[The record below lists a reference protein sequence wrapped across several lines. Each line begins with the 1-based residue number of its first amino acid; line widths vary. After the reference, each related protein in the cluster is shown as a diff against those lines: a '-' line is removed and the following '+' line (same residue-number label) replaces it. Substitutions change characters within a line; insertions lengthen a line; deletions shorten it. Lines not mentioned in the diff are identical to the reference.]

1 MLTKEMLNKQ
11 IPVLHPND
19 TGHHALSLMEDLKL
33 KHLPVVNEKTYSFLL
48 SEKDIFRMN
57 DPHEPVANLSVF
69 SPCAYENTAVIDVLH
84 FVAKDKLSLLPVID
98 QEGNYIGV
106 VTLEGLLEKLDEIS
120 NAGIHGSIIAIEIN
134 SLDYDLSGLVR
145 LAESN
150 NAKIITLFSFP
161 VPQTDKLT
169 TLIKIDLE
177 DASPFLRS
185 LERFNYHVLYYSQ
198 KEGLVDEIL
207 KKRLDELMFY
217 LKM

>member
-11 IPVLHPND
+11 IPVLKPKD
-19 TGHHALSLMEDLKL
+19 TGDYGLSLMEEVKL
-33 KHLPVVNEKTYSFLL
+33 RHLPVVERKKYSFLL
-48 SEKDIFRMN
+48 SEKDVFRMGN
-57 DPHEPVANLSVF
+57 TANPIEGQSVF
-69 SPCAYENTAVIDVLH
+69 APCAYENTAVIDVLH
-84 FVAKDKLSLLPVID
+84 VMSKDKLSVLPVID
-98 QEGNYIGV
+98 QEGDYLGC
-106 VTLEGLLEKLDEIS
+106 VTLESLVDKLAEIS
-120 NAGIHGSIIAIEIN
+120 NAGAHGSIVAIEIN
-134 SLDYDLSGLVR
+134 SLDYDLSNIAR

-150 NAKIITLFSFP
+150 HARIITLFTFP

-169 TLIKIDLE
+169 MLVKIDLE